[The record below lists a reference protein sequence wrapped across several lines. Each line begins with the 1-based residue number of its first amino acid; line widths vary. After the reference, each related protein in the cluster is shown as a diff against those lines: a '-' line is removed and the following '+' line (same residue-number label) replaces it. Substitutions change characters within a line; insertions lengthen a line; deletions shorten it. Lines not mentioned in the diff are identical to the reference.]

1 VQFGIASNPN
11 ETEKWD
17 SNIPDDHEIIQ
28 SNIRGTVSY
37 ATAGPG
43 TRTTQLFINL
53 VDNPRLDGMGFVPIG
68 IITKDGGMDTVVPYI
83 YGPSD
88 DNGIDQGKYEEY
100 GNVWLLKNYPEVD
113 LIINTTLLLDE
124 ATTDVDVEP
133 TDAGMTTG
141 SIGRTSQQQQSHRF
155 SHRNYDNHDQR

>member
-1 VQFGIASNPN
+1 LVASLLKTSTFKIIVGFVVQFGIASNPN

-68 IITKDGGMDTVVPYI
+68 IITKDGGMNAVVPYI

-88 DNGIDQGKYEEY
+88 DNGIDQGNYEEY
-100 GNVWLLKNYPEVD
+100 GNVWLLKNYPNVD
-113 LIINTTLLLDE
+113 LIINTTC
-124 ATTDVDVEP
+124 
-133 TDAGMTTG
+133 

-155 SHRNYDNHDQR
+155 SHRNYDNHDQRR